1 MGQYCHPVNA
11 TTISPP
17 NSQPTGERP
26 SRSEKISILIVD
38 DHALFRTGVATV
50 INKQPDMA
58 VVAQAS
64 DGAAGLRLFGE
75 HLPDVTLVD
84 VRIPA
89 MDGVELVEH
98 LRQEFPAAKL
108 IFLTTYDTDD
118 DIDRGLRAGAKGFLL
133 KDATSRELV
142 DAIRAVHQG
151 KTVVAPTVATKLAE
165 RVTQAQLTAREMSVL
180 RLVVNGK
187 ANKEIAAELFI
198 SEGTVKI
205 HLTHMFEKIGVA
217 SRTEAIAFSIKR
229 GLVRLE

>member
-11 TTISPP
+11 TTVSPLNPQP
-17 NSQPTGERP
+17 NSGQL
-26 SRSEKISILIVD
+26 SRSSKISVLIVD

-75 HLPDVTLVD
+75 HLPDVTLID
-84 VRIPA
+84 VRIPG
-89 MDGVELVEH
+89 MDGVEMIEN
-98 LRQEFPAAKL
+98 LRQKYPAAKL
-108 IFLTTYDTDD
+108 IILTNYDTDD
-118 DIDRGLRAGAKGFLL
+118 DIDRALRAGAKGFLL

-142 DAIRAVHQG
+142 DAMRAVNQG
-151 KTVVAPTVATKLAE
+151 KTVVAPSIATKLAE
-165 RVTQAQLTAREMSVL
+165 RVTQPTLTAREMSVL

-187 ANKEIAAELFI
+187 ANKEIAGELFI

-205 HLTHMFEKIGVA
+205 HLTHMFEKLAVA
-217 SRTEAIAFSIKR
+217 SRTEAIGLAIKR
-229 GLVRLE
+229 GLVRLQ